1 MAEIIQTKSMLTS
14 KDRWDHILARC
25 GVRRSQHRVDPG
37 LYALG
42 NPDRGSLVLVTA
54 NYTLSFDALR
64 SALSGRDAYIL
75 VLDTKGVN
83 VWCAAGEGT
92 FGTDELVS
100 RIASTELEK
109 IVDHHRLILPQL
121 GATGVSAHLVRQQC
135 GFEVEYGP
143 VRAEDLPQYLKEH
156 QATAQMRQVRFNLGD
171 RLTLVP
177 VELVNSFLPVV
188 LIAGLLFLLGG
199 WFNVLWVV
207 SAWLA
212 CTVIFFAL
220 LPWLPACE
228 FSIKGLILGALIALP
243 FIVYQFSQTGGS
255 VLQNLMRV
263 APMTLIITAI
273 VSFFTLNQTGTTPI
287 TSWTSVKREIS
298 RYIPLQASMVG
309 AGIIL
314 IIMRLFGIGR

>member
-1 MAEIIQTKSMLTS
+1 MAEIINTTSMLTS

-25 GVRRSQHRVDPG
+25 GVRRSQHRVQPG

-42 NPDRGSLVLVTA
+42 NPNPGSEVFVSA

-64 SALSGRDAYIL
+64 SALQGRDAYIL

-92 FGTDELVS
+92 FGSEELIS
-100 RIASTELEK
+100 RIEATGLEK
-109 IVDHHRLILPQL
+109 IVDHRRLILPQL
-121 GATGVSAHLVRQQC
+121 GATGVSAHLVKQRC
-135 GFEVEYGP
+135 GFEVEFGP
-143 VRAEDLPQYLKEH
+143 VRAEDLPQYLKDH
-156 QATAQMRQVRFNLGD
+156 QATLQMRRVRFNLTD

-177 VELVNSFLPVV
+177 VELVNSFLPMV
-188 LIAGLLFLLGG
+188 LIAGLLYFLGG

-212 CTVIFFAL
+212 CTLVFFAV
-220 LPWLPACE
+220 LPWIPTRE
-228 FSIKGLILGALIALP
+228 FSIKGLILGAAVALP
-243 FIVYQFSQTGGS
+243 FIVYQFTKSDGS

-273 VSFFTLNQTGTTPI
+273 ISFFTLNQTGTTPI
-287 TSWTSVKREIS
+287 TCWTSVKREIS

-309 AGIIL
+309 IGIVLIIL
-314 IIMRLFGIGR
+314 RLFGIGR